1 MKDPYRFL
9 GRENVVSLSLKS
21 AALPTMAMFWWLIWQ
36 GDHDRTG
43 TRQASAQALESIEI
57 LSIQVGACHQL

>member
-36 GDHDRTG
+36 GD
-43 TRQASAQALESIEI
+43 RQASAQVLEPIEI